1 MELSNGELWFLIV
14 HLELRNTQNVL
25 ETTGVSSESD
35 QNLERT
41 FFIGFDLSYSN
52 FLIDIEYFTV
62 NKTYSLLYLHDSDIQ
77 IVEELFDV
85 YWLFFAFYYD

>member
-1 MELSNGELWFLIV
+1 MSQKQQV
-14 HLELRNTQNVL
+14 SPQNQIKTWRGL
-25 ETTGVSSESD
+25 
-35 QNLERT
+35 